1 MPSSA
6 LLLRVQPFQWDNS
19 AVEIKAALM
28 YVCIIRH
35 IVVLK
40 SLYVKHYLY
49 PKRICRGSAFKRAE
63 ENVFAT
69 CMSCGRQVYFL
80 R

>member
-1 MPSSA
+1 
-6 LLLRVQPFQWDNS
+6 
-19 AVEIKAALM
+19 M